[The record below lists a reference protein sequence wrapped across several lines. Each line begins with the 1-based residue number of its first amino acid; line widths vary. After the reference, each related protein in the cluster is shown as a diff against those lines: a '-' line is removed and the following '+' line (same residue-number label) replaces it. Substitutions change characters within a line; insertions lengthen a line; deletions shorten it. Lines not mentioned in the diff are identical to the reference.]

1 MTGQDTIHVRIGS
14 HRAPLHKQNKQN
26 KQNKQKSV
34 SQANS
39 PSQAHPHTQL

>member
-26 KQNKQKSV
+26 KQKSV

-39 PSQAHPHTQL
+39 PSKPPQL

>member
-26 KQNKQKSV
+26 KQNKQK
-34 SQANS
+34 
-39 PSQAHPHTQL
+39 